1 MPAHLALLAQLA
13 GPAESIFGVGL
24 GVALG
29 IFMLFMTVVGAGLA
43 LLAFW
48 IWMLVDCAQSPENPS
63 ENRVAWILI
72 LVFTHWLGA
81 LLYFFIVRQPRQARL
96 RAAATAATSPPPV
109 PPAL

>member
-1 MPAHLALLAQLA
+1 MPAHLQILAQLA

-24 GVALG
+24 GVAVG
-29 IFMLFMTVVGAGLA
+29 IFMLCMTVVGAGLA

-48 IWMLVDCAQSPENPS
+48 IWMLIDCAQAPENPS

-96 RAAATAATSPPPV
+96 RAATASTSPPFPSSV
-109 PPAL
+109 R